1 MSKRTTVTLM
11 TKTEYPI
18 ETVYAQWF
26 QSRKTTDV
34 PVPMPKEIRE
44 RIEQERLG
52 RYTGSH
58 PELAAVAEGE
68 GIEGIGPFEQEVMDV
83 FQQVIAMKMP
93 LGETLDFVFL
103 IENLPVALRE
113 QLVRHRIG
121 HKFGDQTGAD
131 ILVSEVAN
139 NSTFWSQTTRIVDMK
154 NFATNGEYFSP
165 VWLEDHGDTLMPDRR
180 IGCIND
186 TLEAC
191 LGYVEAHG
199 DISDDTNAI
208 KMELKAAI
216 ASGKELQ
223 DGSTCT
229 IADFYR
235 KQMLWIQA
243 AYRRLTA
250 AGMPLED
257 ARNILPVAMM
267 HRFSWKTNLSSLMH
281 VMSRRGCWLA
291 QLGMWEPVIHDI
303 VNELSTKVHPSFR
316 RLIDPPCFNAAG
328 KFEECAFGRENEEIV
343 WRGNGEVKGEYP
355 PCSLWINNDH
365 NDRAEIGV
373 HHSRFARYN
382 KMMGRYAQLWGRD
395 PRTGER
401 KQLA

>member
-121 HKFGDQTGAD
+121 HKFGDQMGAD
-131 ILVSEVAN
+131 ILVAEVAN

-180 IGCIND
+180 IGGIND

-191 LGYVEAHG
+191 LGYVE
-199 DISDDTNAI
+199 S
-208 KMELKAAI
+208 
-216 ASGKELQ
+216 
-223 DGSTCT
+223 
-229 IADFYR
+229 
-235 KQMLWIQA
+235 
-243 AYRRLTA
+243 
-250 AGMPLED
+250 
-257 ARNILPVAMM
+257 AR
-267 HRFSWKTNLSSLMH
+267 
-281 VMSRRGCWLA
+281 
-291 QLGMWEPVIHDI
+291 
-303 VNELSTKVHPSFR
+303 
-316 RLIDPPCFNAAG
+316 
-328 KFEECAFGRENEEIV
+328 
-343 WRGNGEVKGEYP
+343 
-355 PCSLWINNDH
+355 
-365 NDRAEIGV
+365 
-373 HHSRFARYN
+373 
-382 KMMGRYAQLWGRD
+382 
-395 PRTGER
+395 
-401 KQLA
+401 